1 MVVFLS
7 YVNVYQR
14 VIFPVLGIP
23 WYTHF
28 KDSYCGM
35 TMAHMLPSQP
45 AHLPNIYEWMAL
57 SETGI
62 PRSLMMNHHFPI
74 IFPSVSHH
82 FPSGHG
88 KFCGSTP
95 SFFFRIPVVGSS
107 HDPWGNWVLP
117 SESQAFGSPL
127 LWAAGGGSISSHC
140 FHPAGDDHRDDLW
153 QKRMGSYWFDDLMKQ
168 LAIDRTIGFGGPIF
182 DCNIFG
188 PNVAVFQ

>member
-1 MVVFLS
+1 MVVFHS

-45 AHLPNIYEWMAL
+45 AHLRNIYERMAL

-74 IFPSVSHH
+74 IFPSFSHH
-82 FPSGHG
+82 FPSEHGHV
-88 KFCGSTP
+88 CGSTP
-95 SFFFRIPVVGSS
+95 GRPGRPMNLGGTGSCR
-107 HDPWGNWVLP
+107 PGP
-117 SESQAFGSPL
+117 SRSKARHLDLRYCGLQGEAQSAHIASILQAIGSLGRPGTTCG
-127 LWAAGGGSISSHC
+127 WAAN
-140 FHPAGDDHRDDLW
+140 
-153 QKRMGSYWFDDLMKQ
+153 KNLM
-168 LAIDRTIGFGGPIF
+168 IWW
-182 DCNIFG
+182 NS
-188 PNVAVFQ
+188 